1 MAKKD
6 KSAKAAAKAEKAAG
20 ERGSKLDEKREAD
33 AKLNLAAYATKAPTD
48 LHERYANWLVTKLG
62 LEFKNKAE
70 RAVFDRAVS
79 VATALRMPFQ
89 RSDENQEAN
98 ATRAAERAAAAA
110 APKVKAE
117 KATKAPKATK
127 AAKVVEEP
135 AEAEADE
142 APAEKP
148 AKATKKAAKKAAA
161 VAEEAVATEAPA
173 EEAKPAAKRAPRK
186 AGAKSK
192 APF

>member
-6 KSAKAAAKAEKAAG
+6 KAAAKAAKAAG

-33 AKLNLAAYATKAPTD
+33 AKLNLTSYATKAPTD
-48 LHERYANWLVTKLG
+48 LHVRYADWLVEKLG

-79 VATALRMPFQ
+79 VSTALRMPFQ

-98 ATRAAERAAAAA
+98 ATRAAERATAAA
-110 APKVKAE
+110 APKA
-117 KATKAPKATK
+117 AKAPKATK

-135 AEAEADE
+135 AEAEA
-142 APAEKP
+142 PAEKP
-148 AKATKKAAKKAAA
+148 AKAAKKAAKKAAPA
-161 VAEEAVATEAPA
+161 AEEAVATEAPA